1 MSSITPILQTIATY
15 VESGFAELPRLI
27 GVSTMF
33 LGLSMMNLSYIF
45 FSLGI
50 ALFAPLIIFLIKNLI
65 GGRLTFLDMSYWPTL
80 MVFICVYIIINAG
93 YLIKVSPDGSAPD
106 YMVQSRRSQA
116 VSAMLY
122 ALAFIF
128 VALWYNHT
136 FLNKT
141 IEDKLIGP
149 MISSII
155 FGIGL
160 AVGWHYIIT
169 TCGITKLTDIFGI
182 TSRLFHKPTTPEQS
196 TTICYSIE

>member
-15 VESGFAELPRLI
+15 VDRGFAELPRAI

-80 MVFICVYIIINAG
+80 MVFICTYIIINAG

-116 VSAMLY
+116 VFAMLY
-122 ALAFIF
+122 ALAFII
-128 VALWYNHT
+128 VTWWYNH
-136 FLNKT
+136 NVRGE
-141 IEDKLIGP
+141 IEIGK
-149 MISSII
+149 ILTSIF
-155 FGIGL
+155 FGSGL
-160 AVGWHYIIT
+160 AIGWHFIIT

-182 TSRLFHKPTTPEQS
+182 TSRLFHKPATSEQS